1 MSNCSGP
8 GAPPSKKGVNPHLV
22 ISVIGLAV
30 LQGGQHEPQPSLHL
44 GVLPLL
50 ATQKIIISA
59 RKLWTASK
67 KKQPRFKENITTHAH
82 NPRQQRDRVPL
93 QTLNQMQPVPA
104 PDLLQLLV
112 PTPRPHGPLEHA
124 LLHVLEPGGGD
135 EPLHLVDDGEGLAD
149 LAAGFD
155 EDGAGLAD
163 DGGVVDGVV
172 VGAEDHGH
180 LGLFEVG
187 AWFEGSGRDGG

>member
-1 MSNCSGP
+1 MSNCSGA

-22 ISVIGLAV
+22 IGVIGLAV
-30 LQGGQHEPQPSLHL
+30 LQGGQHQPQPSLHL

-50 ATQKIIISA
+50 ATQTKLSA
-59 RKLWTASK
+59 HENCRTAPK
-67 KKQPRFKENITTHAH
+67 KTTAQIKENITTHAH

-124 LLHVLEPGGGD
+124 LVHVLEPGSGD